1 MDNKKIGKLIADLR
15 RKQGLTQEQLGEK
28 VGVGFRSVS
37 KWECGKTL
45 PDIGI
50 INDLSKILGI
60 SSDELLSGEL
70 KSKENNSNKKK
81 LSSKITITISILTL
95 IIICISTIFIYE
107 NNKTY
112 TYKIASVE
120 DTKYYVKGTVT
131 YNNGNISI
139 LLSDIEFK
147 DSNFNNIIIK
157 NYEYSVSIK
166 QKTLF
171 GYGYI
176 ENTEQIETPITVKKF
191 IKNLN
196 ININTKTK
204 LKKQEITENNLILEI
219 KFLTNENE
227 LIIKNIKVRLVTD
240 ENTKK

>member
-70 KSKENNSNKKK
+70 KSKEDNSNKKK

-107 NNKTY
+107 KNKTY
-112 TYKIASVE
+112 SYRISSTEKE
-120 DTKYYVKGTVT
+120 EYYVKGTAN
-131 YNNGNISI
+131 YNNDGNISI
-139 LLSDIEFK
+139 ILSDIDFK
-147 DSNFNNIIIK
+147 DEEFNNIIIK
-157 NYEYSVSIK
+157 NFEYTVSIK
-166 QKTLF
+166 DDTIF
-171 GYGYI
+171 RYGYI
-176 ENTEQIETPITVKKF
+176 DIIEQLDTALSISKFVETATVNFKA
-191 IKNLN
+191 
-196 ININTKTK
+196 KTK
-204 LKKQEITENNLILEI
+204 MPKEEIINNDIILKF
-219 KFLTNENE
+219 KFLTEGNQ
-227 LIIKNIKVRLVTD
+227 IITKEIKVTLSPA
-240 ENTKK
+240 ENK